1 MTTSNERNASDI
13 YLIDYFIYSPLLC
26 EKEGQV

>member
-1 MTTSNERNASDI
+1 MTLSNEENSSDI
-13 YLIDYFIYSPLLC
+13 YLLDYFIYCPLLC